1 MAIKRIF
8 PYLCL
13 VIFCSCSS
21 GWDNESKTLFYE
33 ACKEDAHARGLDE
46 NKTKTVCDC
55 RLETVQKK
63 YPTLAEA
70 MDNIDAIMKD
80 EDLKN
85 CEQTIIPTNE

>member
-1 MAIKRIF
+1 MNIKSIF
-8 PYLCL
+8 PALAF
-13 VIFCSCSS
+13 VVFCSCSS
-21 GWDNESKTLFYE
+21 GWDNESKTLFYD

-46 NKTKTVCDC
+46 QKTKAVCDC
-55 RLETVQKK
+55 RLETIQKK

-85 CEQTIIPTNE
+85 CEQTITPPNE